1 MLHNIYKEFHIS
13 DKVLELSDN
22 IEKRAAKYFKRYDE
36 LSQYNELKV
45 LKAMQK
51 NRVTSDCLSTSTGY
65 GYNDYGRDTLEAVYA
80 DVFHTE
86 DALVR
91 AQIVSGTHAL
101 YLAMVGVTKYGD
113 EILAPAGAP
122 YDTLESVI
130 GIRKTTGSLIENGIS
145 YRQVE
150 LLENGDFDYEKIKQS
165 INDRT
170 KLAIIQRS
178 KGYTTRESFCVKKI
192 GKLIRYIKEIN
203 KDIICMVD
211 NCYGEFV
218 DEIEPSDVG
227 ADLTVGSLIK
237 NPGGGLA
244 ASGGYIVGLK
254 NLIERIAARLTAPG
268 LGKEV
273 GASLGQ
279 NPLLYHGFFQA
290 PIVTAA
296 AVKGA
301 VFAAGVF
308 EELGYICEPKF
319 SLPKRSDIIQAITLN
334 DESSLLAFC
343 EGIQA
348 AAPVDSYVTPVAD
361 DMPGYDA
368 KVVMAAGTFIQGAS
382 IELSADA
389 PLKKPYH
396 VFYQG
401 GLSYPHAK
409 IGVLMALQKMIDK
422 GCVCL

>member
-1 MLHNIYKEFHIS
+1 MLNKMYRSFGVS
-13 DKVLELSDN
+13 DKVSELSKEAES
-22 IEKRAAKYFKRYDE
+22 IAKGYFERYEDIAN
-36 LSQYNELKV
+36 YNELKV
-45 LKAMQK
+45 LRAMQK
-51 NRVTSDCLSTSTGY
+51 NRVDSDCLSTSTGY
-65 GYNDYGRDTLEAVYA
+65 GYNDHGRDILEAVYA
-80 DVFHTE
+80 EVFHTE

-101 YLAMVGVTKYGD
+101 YLAMSGVVSYAD
-113 EILAPAGAP
+113 EILAPAGPP
-122 YDTLESVI
+122 YDTLEAVI
-130 GIRKTTGSLIENGIS
+130 GIRQTVGSLMENGVT
-145 YRQVE
+145 YNQVD
-150 LLENGDFDYEKIKQS
+150 LLDNGDFDYEKIKEN
-165 INDRT
+165 INHKT

-178 KGYTTRESFCVKKI
+178 KGYTTRESFSVNKI
-192 GKLIRYIKEIN
+192 GELIRYIKDIN

-218 DEIEPSDVG
+218 DYMEPSDVG

-244 ASGGYIVGLK
+244 ASGGYIVGKK

-279 NPLLYHGFFQA
+279 NPLLYQGLFQA
-290 PIVTAA
+290 PIVTTA

-301 VFAAGVF
+301 ILAAAIF
-308 EELGYICEPKF
+308 ENLGYVCEPSF
-319 SLPKRSDIIQAITLN
+319 RLEHRSDIIQAITLKN
-334 DESSLLAFC
+334 ADALLAFC

-348 AAPVDSYVTPVAD
+348 AAPVDSYVVPVAY

-368 KVVMAAGTFIQGAS
+368 PVVMAAGTFIQGAS

-389 PLKKPYH
+389 PLKEPYN

-409 IGVLMALQKMIDK
+409 IGILLALQKMIDK